1 MVVDNLTVCL
11 NNKRVGKL
19 SLDDKGNLHFS
30 YASSWLSDENSRP
43 ISLSLPLT
51 QDTYTGEKVYN
62 FFQNLLP
69 DSDSILGRLRKR
81 LFIVSSH
88 PFAILKEIGADC
100 VGALSLQREKISD
113 DDFFKIK
120 NKFLKEK
127 ELGEI
132 LRNYQAR
139 PLGMTNDLDFRISL
153 AGAQEKTAFLR
164 FQNKWAIPLKT
175 TPSTHIFKLPIGK
188 IEYSG
193 IDLSD
198 SCENE
203 WLCLRLLDFFDVP
216 VVSAALDCFD
226 GQKVLIAERFDRAWA
241 KNNRLIRLPTED
253 LCQVFALSPD
263 KKYETEGKIGIESI
277 MNFLK
282 ASVKAYDDRMN
293 FFKVQVLFWMLGAI
307 DGHAKNFSIF
317 IHKGGTF
324 SLAPF
329 YDVMSVWPLVAKGNL
344 SLKKVKMAMA
354 VIGKNRH
361 YKLSEIKARHF
372 WETGKLCRIPKKEI
386 IKIFNEIV
394 GKSEK
399 LADFAKDN
407 LNNDF
412 PKDISE
418 PILQNI
424 MQKAKELKS
433 FVEGSIK

>member
-1 MVVDNLTVCL
+1 MVVDTLTVCL
-11 NNKRVGKL
+11 NNKIAGLL
-19 SLDDKGNLHFS
+19 SVDEKGNMFFSYAGSWLDDK
-30 YASSWLSDENSRP
+30 NSRP
-43 ISLSLPLT
+43 ISLSLPLSRE
-51 QDTYTGEKVYN
+51 TYSGEKVYN

-69 DSDSILGRLRKR
+69 DSDSILGRIRKR
-81 LFIVSSH
+81 LSIVSSH

-100 VGALSLQREKISD
+100 IGALSLQKEKISD

-120 NKFLKEK
+120 SKFLTEK
-127 ELGEI
+127 ELGDI

-164 FQNKWAIPLKT
+164 LNDKWAIPLST

-188 IEYSG
+188 IDYSG

-203 WLCLRLLDFFDVP
+203 WLCLKLLDFFDVP
-216 VVSAALDCFD
+216 VVSAALDYFD
-226 GQKVLIAERFDRAWA
+226 GQKVLIVKRFDRIWS
-241 KNNRLIRLPTED
+241 KDNKLIRLPTED
-253 LCQVFALSPD
+253 FCQIFCLSPD
-263 KKYETEGKIGIESI
+263 KKYETEGKIGIECI

-282 ASVKAYDDRMN
+282 ASENAYADRLN
-293 FFKVQVLFWMLGAI
+293 FFKVQILFWMLGAI

-317 IHKGGTF
+317 IHRGGTF

-329 YDVMSVWPLVAKGNL
+329 YDVMSVYPLIAKGSL

-354 VIGKNRH
+354 VVGKNRH

-372 WETGKLCRIPKKEI
+372 WETGKLCRIPEKEI
-386 IKIFNEIV
+386 TRIFNEII

-399 LADFAKDN
+399 LADFLKDN
-407 LNNDF
+407 LKNDF

-418 PILQNI
+418 PILQNL
-424 MQKAKELKS
+424 MQKVKELKR
-433 FVEGSIK
+433 FVASEVK

>member
-19 SLDDKGNLHFS
+19 LLDDKGNLHFS

-164 FQNKWAIPLKT
+164 LQDKWAIPLNT

-226 GQKVLIAERFDRAWA
+226 GQKVLIVERFDRGWT
-241 KNNRLIRLPTED
+241 KDNRLIRLPTED

-282 ASVKAYDDRMN
+282 ASVKAHDDRMN

-307 DGHAKNFSIF
+307 DGHAKNFSIIF
-317 IHKGGTF
+317 F
-324 SLAPF
+324 S
-329 YDVMSVWPLVAKGNL
+329 SVLRRNVCVAISCQRDFVFKESKNGNGCYWEKSPLQ
-344 SLKKVKMAMA
+344 
-354 VIGKNRH
+354 
-361 YKLSEIKARHF
+361 
-372 WETGKLCRIPKKEI
+372 I
-386 IKIFNEIV
+386 I
-394 GKSEK
+394 
-399 LADFAKDN
+399 
-407 LNNDF
+407 
-412 PKDISE
+412 
-418 PILQNI
+418 
-424 MQKAKELKS
+424 
-433 FVEGSIK
+433 

>member
-164 FQNKWAIPLKT
+164 LQDKWAIPLKT

-226 GQKVLIAERFDRAWA
+226 GQKVLIVERFDRVWT
-241 KNNRLIRLPTED
+241 KDNRLIRLPT
-253 LCQVFALSPD
+253 
-263 KKYETEGKIGIESI
+263 SI

-282 ASVKAYDDRMN
+282 ASVKAHDDRMN

-317 IHKGGTF
+317 IHNGGTF

-418 PILQNI
+418 PILQNL